1 MMMMTTTTHQG
12 AAMPSPSRRR
22 GCDAGRRHH
31 AARARTRWSAE
42 KGRDAFCTEAWGPSM
57 TTTTTTRGG
66 GCARAIGVEREIA
79 KLMPETLLVHAEC
92 GEGAFGRG
100 LFVTGTGATLARLPL
115 ARAMCV
121 PAAVGGEIPESD
133 EKDIRDIYLQGW
145 VENFS
150 ARVPGCVLDFMMR
163 APFAKDVRLTAG
175 VAWATANVDAWREYG
190 EDVVPSEFD
199 SMYLANEEEL
209 DALQDGQ
216 IRVMA
221 ERSRAGYEATWAA
234 AMAAH
239 PDVARELS
247 SIDARKIEWCRSW
260 VHTRAISGKIGDTEC
275 AFLAPTI
282 DLANHRVESTA
293 KYGVSEDGASFELT
307 WNEQAAEGPTP
318 VKGTEVFISYGDR
331 MNNALLMLHYGF
343 IDDNNRNE
351 RLPMEFIAPG
361 ARRVSGDRVL
371 EAMRALEAQGDAKA
385 AWAASNM
392 LMMAARG
399 PPPGTDAPA
408 PPPTDSSVIQAMR
421 DAVDAYARQSGQ
433 SATTVDDDQ
442 ALLSSSASD
451 SLSPRMSLAV
461 RYRLAQKQNAAAFL
475 RFLDILQ

>member
-1 MMMMTTTTHQG
+1 MVCAATTTL
-12 AAMPSPSRRR
+12 
-22 GCDAGRRHH
+22 
-31 AARARTRWSAE
+31 
-42 KGRDAFCTEAWGPSM
+42 
-57 TTTTTTRGG
+57 
-66 GCARAIGVEREIA
+66 
-79 KLMPETLLVHAEC
+79 LMPDALLVHAEC

-100 LFVTGTGATLARLPL
+100 LFATGEGGTLARLPL
-115 ARAMCV
+115 ARALCA
-121 PAAVGGEIPESD
+121 PAAVRAADDDDNAKDD
-133 EKDIRDIYLQGW
+133 EAIRNIYLAGW
-145 VENFS
+145 VENFG
-150 ARVPGCVLDFMMR
+150 ATMPGCVLDFMTR

-175 VAWATANVDAWREYG
+175 LAWAVANVDAWRQYG
-190 EDVVPSEFD
+190 EDVVPREFD

-209 DALQDGQ
+209 EALQDAQ

-221 ERSRAGYEATWAA
+221 ERSRAGYAATWAA
-234 AMAAH
+234 AMEAH
-239 PDVARELS
+239 PDVARELAT
-247 SIDARKIEWCRSW
+247 IDAQRIEWCRSW
-260 VHTRAISGKIGDTEC
+260 VHTRAISGKVGDTEC

-293 KYGVSEDGASFELT
+293 KYGVSDDGASFELT
-307 WNEQAAEGPTP
+307 WNEHSAEGPTP

-361 ARRVSGDRVL
+361 ARKVSADRVL

-392 LMMAARG
+392 MMMAARG

-408 PPPTDSSVIQAMR
+408 PPPTDASVIAAMR
-421 DAVDAYARQSGQ
+421 DAVHAYAAQSGQ
-433 SATTVDDDQ
+433 NATTAEHDQ
-442 ALLSSSASD
+442 ALLSSSGDA
-451 SLSPRMSLAV
+451 LSPRMSLAV
-461 RYRLAQKQNAAAFL
+461 RYRLAQKHNAAAFL